1 MKRFSLLFI
10 AIILFGSLAGCNSKP
25 SNISEQHYSY
35 GKKAIE
41 IADKYIDYEINAEEA
56 YKQIQELESRSEELP
71 ETKTGDSDHVYNF
84 AIEIEVSS
92 LSSRLLNAKWHPSQD
107 NFQSIV
113 EARNKIAQH
122 VGVSQRKG

>member
-1 MKRFSLLFI
+1 MKRLALLVLAFI
-10 AIILFGSLAGCNSKP
+10 LLGSLAGCNSRP
-25 SNISEQHYSY
+25 NNISEQHYSY

-56 YKQIQELESRSEELP
+56 YKQIQELQSRSEELP
-71 ETKTGDSDHVYNF
+71 EIKIEDKNYVYNS

-92 LSSRLLNAKWHPSQD
+92 LSSRLLSAKWHPSQD

-122 VGVSQRKG
+122 VGISQRKS